1 MSTDIHKLL
10 LAEIS
15 ALAIESIGQ
24 EIKLKY
30 DNKILED
37 GTLDSPSVIKLV
49 LFIEKKYKITIEQDE
64 LDIDNFGSINQIVK
78 FITNKK
84 G

>member
-1 MSTDIHKLL
+1 MPTDIHKLL